1 MSLSSDHDATVG
13 HQLEKTAPPRF
24 AMRGA
29 AYLWGTQMAVTNPMS
44 ALLLSRL
51 YNASNGQIALVIFL
65 YNVVAMF
72 LSWSVPRWADRHRD
86 YLSPM
91 VASSA
96 CSLIMCAALL
106 TMRSLL
112 VGSCFLIIFGAWAFV
127 GNAMLF
133 AYARHTGSSR
143 KEVVTMRS
151 VISLAWVLGAPLGT
165 LLVATAGAKALV
177 GLIAVLATG
186 NFTVTS
192 QLIRTRVPVEVVA
205 KVKERLGVSK
215 LGVTSLFLG
224 FSFMQ
229 TAMSA
234 SMTVTA
240 LFAVRSLHSTS
251 LWGGI
256 ALGLAAGLE
265 VPALLWLRKAVMKHS
280 EVRLISYAA
289 LAGVGYYF
297 LMATA
302 RSGEEMLIIQVLNA
316 TFVATYAAV
325 RLMIFQRVVPLPG
338 AAMGLQTNSGLVGA
352 LLTGPVIGASALGP
366 WGLRTVFVLCAGC
379 LVLGVSLVN
388 FSQRFVSYTNQEN

>member
-1 MSLSSDHDATVG
+1 MSTLQRSP
-13 HQLEKTAPPRF
+13 TAGSYRN
-24 AMRGA
+24 
-29 AYLWGTQMAVTNPMS
+29 TS
-44 ALLLSRL
+44 
-51 YNASNGQIALVIFL
+51 
-65 YNVVAMF
+65 VVA
-72 LSWSVPRWADRHRD
+72 
-86 YLSPM
+86 
-91 VASSA
+91 
-96 CSLIMCAALL
+96 
-106 TMRSLL
+106 
-112 VGSCFLIIFGAWAFV
+112 
-127 GNAMLF
+127 
-133 AYARHTGSSR
+133 
-143 KEVVTMRS
+143 
-151 VISLAWVLGAPLGT
+151 
-165 LLVATAGAKALV
+165 
-177 GLIAVLATG
+177 
-186 NFTVTS
+186 
-192 QLIRTRVPVEVVA
+192 
-205 KVKERLGVSK
+205 
-215 LGVTSLFLG
+215 
-224 FSFMQ
+224 
-229 TAMSA
+229 
-234 SMTVTA
+234 VTA